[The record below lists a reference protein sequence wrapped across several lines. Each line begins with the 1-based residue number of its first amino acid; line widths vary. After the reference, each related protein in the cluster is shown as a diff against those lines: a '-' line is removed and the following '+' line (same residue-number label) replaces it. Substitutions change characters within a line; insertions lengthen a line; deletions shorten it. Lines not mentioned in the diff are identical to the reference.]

1 MGDEGS
7 GREGKTRADD
17 DDASRGDGDAEAPS
31 TFSSRTMNENAGPP
45 PSALAGV
52 AIDEK
57 GLRRVNSW
65 FMSGDGYGRRRRWCR
80 RGRLAG
86 GDESWRI
93 RGKSLDRRKHSRNV

>member
-1 MGDEGS
+1 MARKGATGDEGS

-31 TFSSRTMNENAGPP
+31 TFASRKTDEKVGPP

-57 GLRRVNSW
+57 G
-65 FMSGDGYGRRRRWCR
+65 
-80 RGRLAG
+80 
-86 GDESWRI
+86 
-93 RGKSLDRRKHSRNV
+93 